1 MEMQTITQKLNY
13 GGLFDVEITFRFRP
27 DGKKATV
34 ILSAQGITREWT
46 IFRRTVQ
53 LFPILHKFGLY
64 RFIKDADKKF
74 WEHLSYELDGD
85 DDQTEED

>member
-13 GGLFDVEITFRFRP
+13 GLFDVEMTVRFRP

-34 ILSAQGITREWT
+34 ILSAQGVTREWT
-46 IFRRTVQ
+46 IFRRTAQ
-53 LFPILHKFGLY
+53 LFPIFHKFGVY
-64 RFIKDADKKF
+64 KFIKDADKKF
-74 WEHLSYELDGD
+74 WEHLSYELDSD